1 MADPELDRPE
11 LTTFNILFVCT
22 GNTCRSPM
30 AEAIARREISRRGW
44 QNVRVGSAGASTS
57 SGRPAAPEAV
67 AVLARE
73 GVDLSDHT
81 SRPLSNELVEWA
93 DLILAMSPAHLSS
106 IARWG
111 GAAKATLLGEFA
123 AGDCADAA
131 GVPDPY
137 GADEAVYLETA
148 VELHGL
154 IRASLDRLEP
164 ILGV

>member
-1 MADPELDRPE
+1 MPDYEVDRPE

-44 QNVRVGSAGASTS
+44 QNVRVGSAGASAG

-73 GVDLSDHT
+73 GIDLSDHA
-81 SRPLSNELVEWA
+81 SRSLTHELVEWA
-93 DLILAMSPAHLSS
+93 DLILAMSPAHLSA
-106 IARWG
+106 IASWG

-123 AGDCADAA
+123 AGDSAE
-131 GVPDPY
+131 GTPVPDPF
-137 GADEAVYLETA
+137 GAEESVYLETA
-148 VELHGL
+148 IELHGL

-164 ILGV
+164 ILGS